1 MKWLAVGVWFIGV
14 YSVLYY
20 IEIKTSV
27 IFIPETIVIKESE
40 SAYELQTSTEES
52 EYSGVEKVNVADSS
66 YRP

>member
-1 MKWLAVGVWFIGV
+1 MKWLVVGLWLVFT
-14 YSVLYY
+14 YSVLYF

-40 SAYELQTSTEES
+40 SAYEWQTSTEES
-52 EYSGVEKVNVADSS
+52 EYTGTEEVVSTEYS